1 MKYWIIFISIFF
13 ISANTIAQISQQQTQ
28 KIKDSMVSIKLD
40 YSNTISKADTPLYIV
55 DGKIKDIAYIKTLDP
70 KLIESVNVLKADKAV
85 KKYGKKGENGV
96 IIVTTKKDILL
107 Q

>member
-1 MKYWIIFISIFF
+1 MKYWIIIISIFF
-13 ISANTIAQISQQQTQ
+13 ISADTTAQISQPQTQ
-28 KIKDSMVSIKLD
+28 TIKDSMVLIKLD

-55 DGKIKDIAYIKTLDP
+55 DGKIKDVAYIKTLDP
-70 KLIESVNVLKADKAV
+70 KLIGSVNVLKGDKAI

-96 IIVTTKKDILL
+96 IIVTIKKDILL